1 MTGSRG
7 VALILVLVFMS
18 FLAALGLGLTL
29 MVFIEYL
36 AAGNMRHS
44 VDMLHAADAGL
55 ELAARDLAH
64 LPDWSDALNGSV
76 QSRFTDGVPGGV
88 RQVPGGSTV
97 ELSVLTNRL
106 NCGRDSGCTSAQM
119 DASTRE
125 RPWGVNNARW
135 RLFAYGPFG
144 AMAEF
149 ARPAP
154 CYVAVWV
161 ADDGRERDDDP
172 AIDGAG
178 DAAHGAGIVRIRA
191 EAYGPAGSRR
201 AVEAEVV
208 RQCIPD
214 PVSVCRAGIRVQSWQ
229 EVRQGVP

>member
-29 MVFIEYL
+29 IVFIDHL

-55 ELAARDLAH
+55 ELAARELVH
-64 LPDWSDALNGSV
+64 LPNWSVALNGSA
-76 QSRFTDGVPGGV
+76 QSSFVDGVPGGA
-88 RQVPGGSTV
+88 RQVPGGGTID
-97 ELSVLTNRL
+97 LSVLTNRL
-106 NCGRDSGCTSAQM
+106 NCGRDSGCTAAQM
-119 DASTRE
+119 DATTRE

-149 ARPAP
+149 DRPAS
-154 CYVAVWV
+154 CYVAIWV
-161 ADDGRERDDDP
+161 ADDGREQDDDP
-172 AIDGAG
+172 AMDGIG
-178 DAAHGAGIVRIRA
+178 DPAQGAGIVRIRA

-201 AVEAEVV
+201 AVEAELA

-214 PVSVCRAGIRVQSWQ
+214 PISVCRAGIRVQSWS
-229 EVRQGVP
+229 EVRQMAP